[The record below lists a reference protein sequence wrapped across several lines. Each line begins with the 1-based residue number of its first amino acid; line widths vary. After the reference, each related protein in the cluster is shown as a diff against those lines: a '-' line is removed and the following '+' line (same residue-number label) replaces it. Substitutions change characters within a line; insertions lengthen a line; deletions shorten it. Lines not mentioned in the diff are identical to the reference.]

1 MGHYMSIKRFVNLLM
16 ILVCPQTRVEFIVVN
31 LLWALFG
38 IVWKICPKIDSKL
51 NIMTPF

>member
-1 MGHYMSIKRFVNLLM
+1 MSIKRFVNLLM

-38 IVWKICPKIDSKL
+38 IAWKICPKIDSKL